1 MVVGFDNIRTKI
13 QLPFSEVSDSK
24 WSKGSMDISR

>member
-1 MVVGFDNIRTKI
+1 MVVDFGNNRTKI

-24 WSKGSMDISR
+24 WSKGSMDISQ